1 MSSFKILALLFFVS
15 LSGCSTLSQSWK
27 SDAFITKNN
36 LENLEVGDIVIT
48 SKNWKNP
55 MSWFGHSA
63 IMVSKYKVGEYPE
76 LYYGYY
82 ETDIILW
89 LSKKKDFTVL
99 RYKKFNKKFKE
110 AFLKNLKN
118 IQFKEYKIVEKTN
131 NNAFYCS
138 QFIWY
143 LYWKTAKDLD
153 YRLDI
158 DKDGGY
164 LVTPYDLLNSK
175 YFNKVNFL

>member
-15 LSGCSTLSQSWK
+15 LSGCSTLNQSWK

-48 SKNWKNP
+48 SKNWKKP

-99 RYKKFNKKFKE
+99 RYKKFNKKFK
-110 AFLKNLKN
+110 NL
-118 IQFKEYKIVEKTN
+118 T
-131 NNAFYCS
+131 
-138 QFIWY
+138 FIP
-143 LYWKTAKDLD
+143 
-153 YRLDI
+153 
-158 DKDGGY
+158 
-164 LVTPYDLLNSK
+164 LVFATSSS
-175 YFNKVNFL
+175 